1 MTVNTEEVTVVY
13 DGECRFC
20 RASLGWLQKK
30 LQVRAI
36 AFQSA
41 SLETYGLTFEQCSKE
56 VFVLT
61 KNKTYSGAE
70 ALAFLLDCRGNK
82 KSSLFI
88 KRSGPVGRFGYRWVA
103 LHRNSVLVRA
113 ITKILERS

>member
-1 MTVNTEEVTVVY
+1 MLVKPREVTVIY

-20 RASLGWLQKK
+20 RASLNWLQKK
-30 LQVRAI
+30 LSVQAI
-36 AFQSA
+36 AFQNA
-41 SLETYGLTFEQCSKE
+41 PLETLGLTSEQCSKE

-61 KNKTYSGAE
+61 ESQTYSGAG
-70 ALAFLLDCRGNK
+70 AVSFLLNLRGNTK
-82 KSSLFI
+82 ASLFI

-113 ITKILERS
+113 ITKILERL